1 LFSSDA
7 DLFFLSPRTKVPRPN
22 QFGVLYLLRRDIDQ
36 CMGIDPDTGQG
47 GGPTALW
54 PGAMAILAGVDLL
67 AKFFKGSD
75 KQGKAGERFSCF
87 LEHFFGMNSTDR
99 EVIYQLRNALLHSF
113 GLYSKTETTKTKTGK
128 QYHFVL
134 TDSGTG
140 ALVSHTLPDEYH
152 VNLRVLHS
160 EFETAVGAYCTKL
173 GSDTQLQSNFAAMFR
188 NYGSIPI
195 A

>member
-1 LFSSDA
+1 MFSPDA
-7 DLFFLSPRTKVPRPN
+7 DLFFLSPRTKVPHGPN

-47 GGPTALW
+47 GDLPALW

-67 AKFFKGSD
+67 AKFFEGRDTGSV
-75 KQGKAGERFSCF
+75 GVRFCSF
-87 LEHFFGMNSTDR
+87 LEHFFAGMNSKDS
-99 EVIYQLRNALLHSF
+99 EVIYQLRNSLLHSF
-113 GLYSKTETTKTKTGK
+113 GLYSKDRG
-128 QYHFVL
+128 YRFVL
-134 TDSGTG
+134 AFDGAV
-140 ALVSHTLPDEYH
+140 ALVSHTPPDRYY

-160 EFETAVGAYCTKL
+160 EFEKAVEAYCTKL
-173 GSDTQLQSNFAAMFR
+173 GSDTHLQNNFAAMFG